1 MAIGKNAKVYLD
13 GSQFGAVQIGEGEN
27 REAKS
32 LKFRDTVV
40 VGGDGKIP
48 SANLD
53 VEVAKKSEVPG
64 LSVDSTPA
72 NVNIVHISQ
81 KDYEQ
86 LVFDGDALSNTLY
99 VVSSD
104 YINAYGQ

>member
-1 MAIGKNAKVYLD
+1 MN
-13 GSQFGAVQIGEGEN
+13 Q
-27 REAKS
+27 EAKS
-32 LKFRDTVV
+32 LKFRDTEIVD
-40 VGGDGKIP
+40 GNGKIP

-64 LSVDSTPA
+64 LSVDNTPA
-72 NVNIVHISQ
+72 DVNIVHISQ

-86 LVFDGDALSNTLY
+86 LVIDGNALSNTLY
-99 VVSSD
+99 VVSGD